1 MLAEKI
7 LESDDSNLDASS
19 NGRSKRR
26 RVKPSRFDFNFLD
39 NEEQRYLQQ
48 VALILTVKLLVH
60 FNKIPT
66 FFTGTKNFKNG

>member
-48 VALILTVKLLVH
+48 VASYFISILLEH
-60 FNKIPT
+60 FNKINAI
-66 FFTGTKNFKNG
+66 FTGTKNFEN